1 MQVMMESRE
10 MSRLY
15 LQSARNVVGVVADHA
30 VKSLNLSIASTLSSF
45 EYALQ
50 LARAKSGREVM
61 ELSAAHYLNQ
71 LNVMR
76 CSHDCHLDFHL
87 QDRDGCSAAVQAAYS
102 CIDLRHFVKKNA
114 ETA

>member
-1 MQVMMESRE
+1 MMESRE

-76 CSHDCHLDFHL
+76 CSHDCHLDFI
-87 QDRDGCSAAVQAAYS
+87 C
-102 CIDLRHFVKKNA
+102 K
-114 ETA
+114 TATDVARPFRPHIVVSTCVIL